1 MNVQWIGFEGP
12 SNLSGKGWGGGGV
25 NAVENGYKSCPFQI
39 HCLKSIVLPTV
50 ADHLVLK
57 EKMVDSLH
65 YSPFCSQGF

>member
-1 MNVQWIGFEGP
+1 MYNGLGLKDRPTSVERVG
-12 SNLSGKGWGGGGV
+12 GGGGV

-39 HCLKSIVLPTV
+39 HCLKSTVLPTV